1 MYDCIIAGGGIA
13 GLTAGIYAARA
24 GLNTVVIEREQTG
37 GQILMADCVE
47 NYPGFCGSGYE
58 LAEKVEK
65 QAVSSG
71 VNIVYDDIENVIVDT
86 DIKKIICSENTYEGK
101 TLIIATGAYHKRAGF
116 KGEEIFFGRGV
127 SYCAVCDG
135 AFFKGEAVAVIGGG
149 NTAVSEALYLS
160 NICSKVYVI
169 YRRDK
174 LRADYILAERLLK
187 KANVEII
194 YNAVPISAE
203 GGESVDTLVTNKG
216 SINVKGVFVAVGLS
230 PATDIFKNKVN
241 IDENGYIKVK
251 HKLKTSVDRVYAA
264 GDCRVK
270 NLRQLITAA
279 ADGATAAESAVKE
292 IGLIA
297 D

>member
-13 GLTAGIYAARA
+13 GLTAGIYTARA

-47 NYPGFCGSGYE
+47 NYPGFYGSGYE

-71 VNIVYDDIENVIVDT
+71 VNIVYDNIEDVIVNT

-101 TLIIATGAYHKRAGF
+101 ALIIATGAYHKRAGF
-116 KGEEIFFGRGV
+116 KGEEIFFGKGV

-135 AFFKGEAVAVIGGG
+135 AFFKDEAVAVIGGG
-149 NTAVSEALYLS
+149 NTAVTEALYLS
-160 NICSKVYVI
+160 NICSKVYVV

-174 LRADYILAERLLK
+174 LRADFALTERLLK
-187 KANVEII
+187 KENAEIV
-194 YNAVPISAE
+194 YNAVPICAE
-203 GGESVDTLVTNKG
+203 GRENVESLITTKG
-216 SINVKGVFVAVGLS
+216 SINVKGIFVAVGLS
-230 PATDIFKNKVN
+230 PATNAFKGKID

-251 HKLKTSVDRVYAA
+251 HGLKTSVFGVYAA

-279 ADGATAAESAVKE
+279 SDGAIAAESAVKE
-292 IGLIA
+292 VGIK
-297 D
+297 